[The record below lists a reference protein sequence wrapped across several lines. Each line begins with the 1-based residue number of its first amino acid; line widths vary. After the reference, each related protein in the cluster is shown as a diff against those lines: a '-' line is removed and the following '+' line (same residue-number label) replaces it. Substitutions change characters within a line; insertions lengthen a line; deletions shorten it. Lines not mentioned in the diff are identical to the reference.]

1 MFLDKISIKLL
12 DFAQKINDWCYEKD
26 DGSNFDRILDLQ
38 LRINE
43 LRVENELF
51 NDEDYLQ

>member
-12 DFAQKINDWCYEKD
+12 DFAQRLNDWCYEKD